1 MTTTMAPARDDAT
14 QAPEILPGSQVT
26 QWRVITSEWIK
37 LRSLRSTLFSLLAAV
52 VCTIGLGVLIS
63 ALRAND
69 FNRNGFHPG
78 GGFDPTLVS
87 LRGIYLAQLPIGV
100 LGVLMITGE
109 YSTGMI
115 RATLSAVPR
124 RLPVLWAKALVFAV
138 TVFVIGGISSLL
150 AFEGGQAMLSS
161 AGIHVGLGS
170 PGAARA
176 VLGGALYLTVVGLL
190 GVGLGFL
197 ERNTA
202 GAIATLFGLLLVL
215 PAIVAALPTSL
226 YNAVFRFLPMPAG
239 TQILTTVNN
248 TGGPGGSLPPWAGI
262 GVFALYAAG
271 AIAAGAVMLKRHDA

>member
-1 MTTTMAPARDDAT
+1 
-14 QAPEILPGSQVT
+14 VT
-26 QWRVITSEWIK
+26 QRRVITSEWIK
-37 LRSLRSTLFSLLAAV
+37 LRSLRSTLLSLLAAV
-52 VCTIGLGVLIS
+52 ACTVGLGILIS

-69 FNRNGFHPG
+69 INSNGFRPG
-78 GGFDPTLVS
+78 PGFDPTLVS

-109 YSTGMI
+109 YTTGMI

-138 TVFVIGGISSLL
+138 VVFVVMGIASLL
-150 AFEGGQAMLSS
+150 AFEGGQSMLSG
-161 AGIHVGLGS
+161 AGIHVGLSS

-197 ERNTA
+197 VRNTA

-215 PAIVAALPTSL
+215 PAVVNALPSSL
-226 YNAVFRFLPMPAG
+226 YNDIFRYLPMPAG
-239 TQILTTVNN
+239 TQAMTTVRDP
-248 TGGPGGSLPPWAGI
+248 TLLSPWAGI
-262 GVFALYAAG
+262 GVFALYAVG
-271 AIAAGAVMLKRHDA
+271 AVGAGAVMLRRRDA

>member
-1 MTTTMAPARDDAT
+1 MTTTTLTPPLTPTAAPASLR
-14 QAPEILPGSQVT
+14 VT
-26 QWRVITSEWIK
+26 QRRVIVSEWIK

-52 VCTIGLGVLIS
+52 VCTVGLGILIS

-69 FNRNGFHPG
+69 FNQNGFRPG
-78 GGFDPTLVS
+78 PGFDATLVS
-87 LRGIYLAQLPIGV
+87 LRGVYLAQLAIGV

-124 RLPVLWAKALVFAV
+124 RLPVLWGKTLVFAA
-138 TVFVIGGISSLL
+138 TVFVVTGVASLA

-161 AGIHVGLGS
+161 AGFHVGLGS

-176 VLGGALYLTVVGLL
+176 VLGAALYLTVVGLL

-197 ERNTA
+197 IRNTA

-215 PAIVAALPTSL
+215 PAVVAALPASL
-226 YNAVFRFLPMPAG
+226 YRDIYRYLPLTAG
-239 TQILTTVNN
+239 TQVMTTVRD
-248 TGGPGGSLPPWAGI
+248 PSLLRPWAGI
-262 GVFALYAAG
+262 GVFCLYAVG
-271 AIAAGAVMLKRHDA
+271 AIAAGAVMLKRRDA